1 MLFRTRFPA
10 WGILKNNMTK
20 KSTPGLFQL
29 AVIVSALGFFVDVYD
44 LLLFAIVRKPSLSA
58 LGLGSEQ
65 ILTEGEWLISV
76 QMVGMLIG
84 GILFGIIGDKKGR
97 LNVLFGS
104 ILLYS
109 IANLL
114 NGMVTTIPQYV
125 VLRFIAGIGLAGE
138 LGAGLTLVSEQLPK
152 ERRSMAAGFI
162 AGFGVLGAVA
172 AFFMSQLFD
181 WRTCYYIGGGLGL
194 VLLLMRVSVR
204 ESGLFA
210 QVKQQT
216 EVQRGNFL
224 MFFNDWAR
232 FGRYIR
238 CILIGLPV
246 WYVIGILVTFS
257 DQFGKAFGIADVN
270 PGKAIMYLY
279 LAIGAGDFT
288 VGWLSERLKSR
299 KRTLFI
305 FYGITVVF
313 TVLFFLQNGGSAT
326 TFYLICTGLGFGI
339 GFNVVYLTMGVEQFG
354 TNLRASAAISIP
366 NMVRGALPLII
377 LLFKGLRGAVGD
389 YVTGAWLTGLVLG
402 IIGLAAAWNM
412 DETYGKDL
420 DFVERG

>member
-1 MLFRTRFPA
+1 MAKKPNS
-10 WGILKNNMTK
+10 GI
-20 KSTPGLFQL
+20 FQL

-44 LLLFAIVRKPSLSA
+44 LLLFAIIRKPSLAA
-58 LGLGSEQ
+58 LGLSPEQ
-65 ILTEGEWLISV
+65 ILTEGEWLLSV
-76 QMVGMLIG
+76 QMVGLLIG

-152 ERRSMAAGFI
+152 EKRSFAAGFI

-172 AFFMSQLFD
+172 AFFMSELFD
-181 WRTCYYIGGGLGL
+181 WRTCYYIGGVLGL
-194 VLLLMRVSVR
+194 LLLAMRVSVH
-204 ESGLFA
+204 ESGLFR
-210 QVKQQT
+210 QVRQSGV
-216 EVQRGNFL
+216 ERGNFL
-224 MFFNDWAR
+224 LFFNNRQR
-232 FGRYIR
+232 FGRYLR

-246 WYVIGILVTFS
+246 WYVIGILITFS
-257 DQFGKAFGIADVN
+257 DQFGKAFGISGVE
-270 PGKAIMYLY
+270 PGKAIMVLY
-279 LAIGAGDFT
+279 IFVGLGDLT

-299 KRTLFI
+299 KKTLFI
-305 FYGITVVF
+305 FYGITIF
-313 TVLFFLQNGGSAT
+313 FAIAYFLQQGGSANG
-326 TFYLICTGLGFGI
+326 FYLICMGLGFGA

-377 LLFKGLRGAVGD
+377 LLFKSLRTALND
-389 YVTGAWLTGLVLG
+389 YVTGAWVTGLILFV
-402 IIGLAAAWNM
+402 IGLAAAWNM
-412 DETYGKDL
+412 EETYGKDL
-420 DFVERG
+420 DFLEQ

>member
-1 MLFRTRFPA
+1 MAKKTNS
-10 WGILKNNMTK
+10 GI
-20 KSTPGLFQL
+20 FQL

-44 LLLFAIVRKPSLSA
+44 LLLFAIIRKPSLAA
-58 LGLGSEQ
+58 LGLSPEQ
-65 ILTEGEWLISV
+65 ILTEGEWLLSV
-76 QMVGMLIG
+76 QMVGLLIG

-152 ERRSMAAGFI
+152 EKRSFAAGFI

-172 AFFMSQLFD
+172 AFFMSELFD
-181 WRTCYYIGGGLGL
+181 WRTCYYIGGVLGL
-194 VLLLMRVSVR
+194 LLLAMRVSVH
-204 ESGLFA
+204 ESGLFR
-210 QVKQQT
+210 QVRQSGV
-216 EVQRGNFL
+216 ERGNFL
-224 MFFNDWAR
+224 LFFNNRQR
-232 FGRYIR
+232 FGRYLR

-246 WYVIGILVTFS
+246 WYVIGILITFS
-257 DQFGKAFGIADVN
+257 DQFGKAFGISGVE
-270 PGKAIMYLY
+270 PGKAIMVLY
-279 LAIGAGDFT
+279 IFVGLGDLT

-299 KRTLFI
+299 KKTLFI
-305 FYGITVVF
+305 FYGITIF
-313 TVLFFLQNGGSAT
+313 FAIAYFLQQGGSANR
-326 TFYLICTGLGFGI
+326 FYLICMGLGFGA

-377 LLFKGLRGAVGD
+377 LLFKSLRTALND
-389 YVTGAWLTGLVLG
+389 YVTGAWVTGLILFV
-402 IIGLAAAWNM
+402 IGLAAAWNM
-412 DETYGKDL
+412 EETYGKDL
-420 DFVERG
+420 DFLEQ

>member
-1 MLFRTRFPA
+1 MQQGDKA
-10 WGILKNNMTK
+10 K
-20 KSTPGLFQL
+20 KTNSWLFQL
-29 AVIVSALGFFVDVYD
+29 AVIVSAMGFFVDVYD
-44 LLLFAIVRKPSLSA
+44 LLLFAIIRKPSLSD
-58 LGLGSEQ
+58 LGLGPEQ
-65 ILTEGEWLISV
+65 VLTEGEWLISV

-114 NGMVTTIPQYV
+114 NGMVTSIPQYV

-138 LGAGLTLVSEQLPK
+138 LGAGLTLVSEMLPK
-152 ERRSMAAGFI
+152 EQRSVAAGFI

-181 WRTCYYIGGGLGL
+181 WRTCYYIGGALGIL
-194 VLLLMRVSVR
+194 LLLMRVSVQ

-210 QVKQQT
+210 QVRQT

-224 MFFNDWAR
+224 LFFNDWKR

-257 DQFGKAFGIADVN
+257 DQFGKAFGIADVE

-279 LAIGAGDFT
+279 VFIGIGDYT

-299 KRTLFI
+299 KKTLFI
-305 FYGITVVF
+305 FYGITILF
-313 TVLFFLQNGGSAT
+313 SVLYFLQRGGSAAN
-326 TFYLICTGLGFGI
+326 FYLICMGLGFGV

-377 LLFKGLRGAVGD
+377 LLFKSLRTTFDD
-389 YVTGAWLTGLVLG
+389 YVMGAWVTGIVLAV
-402 IIGLAAAWNM
+402 IGLAAAWRM
-412 DETYGKDL
+412 EETYGKDL
-420 DFVERG
+420 DFLEETR